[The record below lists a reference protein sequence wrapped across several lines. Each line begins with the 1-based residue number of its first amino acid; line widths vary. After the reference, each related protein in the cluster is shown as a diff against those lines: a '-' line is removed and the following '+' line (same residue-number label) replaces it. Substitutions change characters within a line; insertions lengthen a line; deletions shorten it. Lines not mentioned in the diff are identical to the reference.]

1 MKLKIIIAAAASR
14 LFIVFT
20 AVLLLWRRGADI
32 PDYLAL
38 KSFFYEGDFDEFRAE
53 MFGWYRTIERR
64 NGALLINTQF
74 YDRDILDGW
83 NAEGVYTNV
92 PEQEFLYCAASP
104 SYLDEIAVKPLDG
117 SIDAAWDGV
126 RLYLLPNTLDDSAAE
141 TLKAFLTEDAQ
152 KEADRGGIKNGFTE
166 RCEIRFLEYA
176 PESYYTWRSET
187 AQPALDSAPV
197 FYVCT
202 TENMTSFEIESL
214 IATGTDGYIK
224 FKDEDALERLKDAAF
239 FKRYSLKFAKAS
251 DIYK

>member
-1 MKLKIIIAAAASR
+1 MKLKIIIAAAASG

-20 AVLLLWRRGADI
+20 AVLLLWRRDI
-32 PDYLAL
+32 PDYFAL

-64 NGALLINTQF
+64 DGALLINTQF

-83 NAEGVYTNV
+83 NAEDVYTNV
-92 PEQEFLYCAASP
+92 PEKEFWYCAASP

-126 RLYLLPNTLDDSAAE
+126 RLYLLPNTLDDGAAE
-141 TLKAFLTEDAQ
+141 KLKAFLIEDAQ
-152 KEADRGGIKNGFTE
+152 KEADYGGIKNGFTE
-166 RCEIRFLEYA
+166 RREIQFLEYA

-187 AQPALDSAPV
+187 AQPASDSAPV

-202 TENMTSFEIESL
+202 TENMTAFESESL
-214 IATGTDGYIK
+214 IATGVDGYIK
-224 FKDEDALERLKDAAF
+224 FKDENALEQLKDAAF
-239 FKRYSLKFAKAS
+239 FTRYSLKFAKAS